1 MEYDVNGEC
10 WVRVIARGEVKVSI
24 LSSTSYP
31 FITDLIQSM
40 FLCFQLY
47 HQPLVNFSFT
57 LIVRDLDGTDFGG
70 VGHMGPTV
78 RL

>member
-1 MEYDVNGEC
+1 MEYDVNGER
-10 WVRVIARGEVKVSI
+10 WVRAIARGEVKVLI

-31 FITDLIQSM
+31 SITNLIQSM

-47 HQPLVNFSFT
+47 HQPLVDSPFA